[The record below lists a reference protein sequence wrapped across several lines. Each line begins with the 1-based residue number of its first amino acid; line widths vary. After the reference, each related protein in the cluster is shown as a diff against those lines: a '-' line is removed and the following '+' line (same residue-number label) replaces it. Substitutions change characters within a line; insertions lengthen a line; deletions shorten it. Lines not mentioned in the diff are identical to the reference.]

1 MVKSLSAIALIAAFL
16 IAVPLGVRAQ
26 APNASAVAAGRGAWT
41 FELDAREHPIL
52 RYSEDGKEI
61 FLIGCGRA
69 FGVHAIYP
77 GDPKRTGKAT
87 VTIATPRTKMQFAGE
102 IESGQDDGRT
112 HFVEWDLGFDR
123 RKPDAFGKAFWRRQS
138 RLFDLLESGPLTISA
153 EGRHYVLPPV
163 NAPGWRSEFKKYC

>member
-1 MVKSLSAIALIAAFL
+1 MVKSLSAIALIAAFV
-16 IAVPLGVRAQ
+16 IAAPPGVRAQ
-26 APNASAVAAGRGAWT
+26 EPDTSVAAAGSGAWT

-69 FGVHAIYP
+69 FGMHAIYP

-87 VTIATPRTKMQFAGE
+87 LTIATPKTKMKFTGE
-102 IESGQDDGRT
+102 IEVGHDDGRT

-123 RKPDAFGKAFWRRQS
+123 RRPDAFGKAFWRRQA

-153 EGRHYVLPPV
+153 EGRHYVLPPIHV
-163 NAPGWRSEFKKYC
+163 PGWRTQFKTYC